1 MDLLKSSATG
11 IADVTKQV
19 NDYMRDAIMNYLV
32 NSPLKDSLQE
42 WYSDFAAAMSDG
54 VLTELEKQ
62 GLQNRYRSIYQK
74 GVETRDAALAAA
86 GLSLDDEYSQ
96 DSTKG
101 GFATASQDSI
111 DELNGRFTAIQMSA
125 VRIEEMMSTQIVNV
139 SLISANVAENTNR
152 VSDIVN
158 LIVICNGHLESIS
171 KNTKELYAMREQLE
185 LIKRNTDKL

>member
-1 MDLLKSSATG
+1 
-11 IADVTKQV
+11 
-19 NDYMRDAIMNYLV
+19 
-32 NSPLKDSLQE
+32 
-42 WYSDFAAAMSDG
+42 MSDG

-111 DELNGRFTAIQMSA
+111 DQLNGRFSAIQMSA
-125 VRIEEMMSTQIVNV
+125 VHIEEMMSTQIVNTT
-139 SLISANVAENTNR
+139 LLAAKISENSNR

-158 LIVICNGHLESIS
+158 LMVICNSSLEAIV
-171 KNTKELYAMREQLE
+171 KNTKELYGIREDIAS
-185 LIKRNTDKL
+185 IKRNTDKL